1 MKRLPC
7 TFKEAKNVNGV
18 HLGYRC
24 TFVLLLTEAVSD
36 SIMPIQP
43 YLFTSPGESLDN
55 ALMARECDLSTTSQ
69 LVHVLVTPTVFPTLY
84 KAIHDYVSCPDND

>member
-1 MKRLPC
+1 MKSLPC

-18 HLGYRC
+18 HVGYRC

-36 SIMPIQP
+36 SLMPIQP
-43 YLFTSPGESLDN
+43 YIFSSPAESIDN

-69 LVHVLVTPTVFPTLY
+69 LVHILVTPTQFPTLY
-84 KAIHDYVSCPDND
+84 KAIRDYVSFTDND